1 MRPDIPHAWSPTS
14 CSPTFSASNLPAA
27 TAPGI
32 EAHGLRLDG
41 DAALALDLHGV
52 EHLLLHLARAQAPGE
67 LDQPVGQGR
76 FPMIDMGDDRE
87 IPDVGEV
94 GHGGAVLTKRMASF
108 NEAAA
113 APKTGNLRPEGEE
126 ASRIREQWPCQR
138 ADRKS

>member
-1 MRPDIPHAWSPTS
+1 MRLGPRGMRPDIPHAWSPTS

-41 DAALALDLHGV
+41 DAARALDLHGV

-76 FPMIDMGDDRE
+76 FPMIDMGDDGK
-87 IPDVGEV
+87 IADVGKV
-94 GHGGAVLTKRMASF
+94 SHAGAVITDRPAPF
-108 NEAAA
+108 NAHYQRCKIE
-113 APKTGNLRPEGEE
+113 TCLR
-126 ASRIREQWPCQR
+126 RCW
-138 ADRKS
+138 